1 MKMTMTIVEEWEEE
15 AVGWYQAVMMI
26 LIQKMMVGYDFDD
39 GDDGNGDFNN
49 EDDENGGFD

>member
-1 MKMTMTIVEEWEEE
+1 
-15 AVGWYQAVMMI
+15 MI
-26 LIQKMMVGYDFDD
+26 LIQKMMVGYDGDD

>member
-1 MKMTMTIVEEWEEE
+1 MTMTIVEEWEVE